1 MCMMHIDKFHSR
13 MKCVDI
19 YQNEIR
25 KIIQKTSNKRWDST
39 KFFWDG
45 LIRLVFIWVTLLLLN
60 NCRLDQLSTWSLE
73 RGPTCG
79 VPSSTHVQSNCY
91 QQFSD
96 CQNFI
101 KSHNRGFSK
110 LPKLALLTCWYCLE
124 LVTSDISFHSVS
136 PWQI

>member
-1 MCMMHIDKFHSR
+1 MMHIDKFHSR

-60 NCRLDQLSTWSLE
+60 NCQLDLSNVVLPVESNLLHMYSQIAIT
-73 RGPTCG
+73 
-79 VPSSTHVQSNCY
+79 VQWL
-91 QQFSD
+91 
-96 CQNFI
+96 
-101 KSHNRGFSK
+101 SK
-110 LPKLALLTCWYCLE
+110 FY
-124 LVTSDISFHSVS
+124 
-136 PWQI
+136 